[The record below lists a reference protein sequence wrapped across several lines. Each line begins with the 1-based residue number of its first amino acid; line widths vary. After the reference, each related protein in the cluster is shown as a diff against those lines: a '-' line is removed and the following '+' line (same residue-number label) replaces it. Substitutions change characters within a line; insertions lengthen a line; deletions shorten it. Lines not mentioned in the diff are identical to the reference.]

1 MGNRRHEAQKF
12 SPLLFVKS
20 PFLPCPASFHR
31 RRALSLFLT
40 LDHHHPHLIKSISS
54 HQNQTTS
61 PFLSASLL
69 ISTLFFLIV
78 LSSAIPSSLWFR
90 WAATFSVTVNV
101 YVFHQHHLLEPSS
114 SSPSSELLLA
124 VCESMCHCSSSR
136 QQPSTSSSFVLL
148 FGGTV
153 VVVEVVADW
162 SGTSGRFRWPWTL
175 PLSSE
180 MSAIEVGSLLS
191 FWLMLVSN

>member
-20 PFLPCPASFHR
+20 PFLPCPASFRR
-31 RRALSLFLT
+31 RRALSLLLT

-136 QQPSTSSSFVLL
+136 QQPSASSTSILL
-148 FGGTV
+148 IGRRWLSWKWWRTG
-153 VVVEVVADW
+153 VAPVDV
-162 SGTSGRFRWPWTL
+162 S
-175 PLSSE
+175 
-180 MSAIEVGSLLS
+180 GSLELS
-191 FWLMLVSN
+191 LLRRKLQ